1 MSKDIQQIYEASP
14 TSGMELTDLLYL
26 GRDPFTVADD
36 FGITFDDF
44 QKSISQIGTLG
55 FLNVTGNVRAN
66 NFIPGY
72 STTATAS
79 GTTVLTSASTYMQ
92 YFTGILTQTVTMPVT
107 STLFQGQSWLIVNK
121 STGDVTV
128 QSSGGNTIIV
138 LEPNTS
144 AVVTCIVASGTTSS
158 SWNALYSP
166 SDLGVLSAQGTE
178 NQVLVNG
185 AFGSPVE
192 GDLIFTLPQD
202 IATTSTPEFAAIQLD
217 DGFIYDA
224 NGNTVLALDGIASSV
239 NYIQISNNIAGSSP
253 SIVAIGDDTDIS
265 ISFIPKG
272 VGIALFGTS
281 TAFGNKNAGFIQSAV
296 ISGNAGIS
304 TAAYGAGFYGTFNA
318 YKSRST
324 TIGSFVAVQAGDTLG
339 QFTVLGDDGTQFSVA
354 GSMEFVAS
362 GTISSGVIPGVWNL
376 YTVNSSGINTLAMT
390 VNSSQQLILANS
402 LTVPYGGTGIG
413 TATAY
418 GLITGGTTA
427 TGAFQ
432 SVATGTAGQMLQSG
446 GASALPAW
454 TTATFPSAAGAT
466 GTILRS
472 NGAGWVATT
481 STFADTYAASALLYS
496 NGANTVAGLATTNS
510 AALVTDGS
518 GVPAWQALLAG
529 QILVGTTSGAPVA
542 TAINSGTNITVANG
556 SGSITVNLSGIVSP
570 VLGGTGVNNGSN
582 TLTLAGTL
590 ATSGAFASVFT
601 MTGATNVTFPTSGIL
616 ATTAGA
622 SGIVNSGTQ
631 NQLTWYA
638 ATGTTVSGLATA
650 NNGILVTSAGGVPS
664 IGNGIGA
671 DFVFN
676 TVRIGLGPGAVASN
690 TCLGNGALGSVTTG
704 SLLIGIGQN
713 AMNSA
718 GTQTRQVAIGNSSM
732 AAGGGRSVAIGTQ
745 AAGLNAAA
753 SMTAVG
759 DTAMFY
765 VTSGASNTGVGDST
779 GTDSASG
786 GARLGTGGFNSFFG
800 FQATTNATDSV
811 GTLALGSNAVA
822 DKATGATSAD
832 NGPGLAIGSAA
843 QKVGFRG
850 DGTVYPSTTGSG
862 FWRQKINGTYYQTLL
877 FADGST
883 GLPALTAPSINFGGS
898 TLSNYVAN
906 TSWTPTITF
915 ASPGDLSVSYASQTG
930 QYTRVGSTIVASFQ
944 LTFTPTYT
952 TASSFLNI
960 AGLPVAAGGA
970 GVSVGT
976 VFTSGVGN
984 TWPAGATSLS
994 LQLSASQTFMYLVGS
1009 GSGIG
1014 AATFATTNFLTG
1026 VQTTIYGTITYQV

>member
-185 AFGSPVE
+185 TFGSPVE

-224 NGNTVLALDGIASSV
+224 NGNAVLALDGIASSV

-354 GSMEFVAS
+354 GSMQFVAS

-376 YTVNSSGINTLAMT
+376 YTANSSGINTLAMT

-402 LTVPYGGTGIG
+402 LT
-413 TATAY
+413 
-418 GLITGGTTA
+418 
-427 TGAFQ
+427 
-432 SVATGTAGQMLQSG
+432 
-446 GASALPAW
+446 
-454 TTATFPSAAGAT
+454 
-466 GTILRS
+466 
-472 NGAGWVATT
+472 
-481 STFADTYAASALLYS
+481 
-496 NGANTVAGLATTNS
+496 
-510 AALVTDGS
+510 
-518 GVPAWQALLAG
+518 
-529 QILVGTTSGAPVA
+529 
-542 TAINSGTNITVANG
+542 
-556 SGSITVNLSGIVSP
+556 
-570 VLGGTGVNNGSN
+570 
-582 TLTLAGTL
+582 
-590 ATSGAFASVFT
+590 
-601 MTGATNVTFPTSGIL
+601 
-616 ATTAGA
+616 
-622 SGIVNSGTQ
+622 
-631 NQLTWYA
+631 
-638 ATGTTVSGLATA
+638 
-650 NNGILVTSAGGVPS
+650 
-664 IGNGIGA
+664 
-671 DFVFN
+671 
-676 TVRIGLGPGAVASN
+676 
-690 TCLGNGALGSVTTG
+690 
-704 SLLIGIGQN
+704 
-713 AMNSA
+713 
-718 GTQTRQVAIGNSSM
+718 
-732 AAGGGRSVAIGTQ
+732 
-745 AAGLNAAA
+745 
-753 SMTAVG
+753 
-759 DTAMFY
+759 
-765 VTSGASNTGVGDST
+765 
-779 GTDSASG
+779 
-786 GARLGTGGFNSFFG
+786 
-800 FQATTNATDSV
+800 
-811 GTLALGSNAVA
+811 
-822 DKATGATSAD
+822 
-832 NGPGLAIGSAA
+832 
-843 QKVGFRG
+843 
-850 DGTVYPSTTGSG
+850 
-862 FWRQKINGTYYQTLL
+862 
-877 FADGST
+877 
-883 GLPALTAPSINFGGS
+883 APSISFGGS

-960 AGLPVAAGGA
+960 AGLPVAAGAA